1 MDKKIMGILFLVVL
15 VSFSGIA
22 AASTIGDT
30 GSTIIYT
37 STSDKANN
45 WYISTL
51 TDQFSSTYTSK
62 VEQQKYISKDWISE
76 TTAIQTRNFLKE
88 SKSTIR
94 KY

>member
-51 TDQFSSTYTSK
+51 TDQFFF
-62 VEQQKYISKDWISE
+62 YIHIQIR
-76 TTAIQTRNFLKE
+76 TTKIH
-88 SKSTIR
+88 I
-94 KY
+94 